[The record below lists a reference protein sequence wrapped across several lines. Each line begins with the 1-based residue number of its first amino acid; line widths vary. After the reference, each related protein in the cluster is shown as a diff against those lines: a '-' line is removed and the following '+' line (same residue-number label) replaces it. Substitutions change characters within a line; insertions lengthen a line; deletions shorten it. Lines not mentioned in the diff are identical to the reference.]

1 MSQAAAH
8 GSLNRQQL
16 EVHALQRPRL
26 MLAVILLSVFMAVAN
41 IFIVNVATPSIQQGL
56 HADFFG
62 VQFVISA
69 YTLSY
74 AIALIIGGR
83 LGDRFGR
90 RNMLLA
96 GVAGFT
102 VSSLL
107 CGLSTGVGMLAVIR
121 VVQGLS
127 AAMISPQILSLIQAQ
142 YAPEKRGR
150 IFGLYGAAQG
160 IAAST
165 GQLIGGLLLYW
176 NPWNLEWRM
185 VFFFSVPIGIA
196 LLGMI
201 PFIADSKEKVQSKLD
216 WFGASLVAA
225 GLLLLVY
232 PLVQGQKEGWPVI
245 LIISLF
251 LSIPVLALFVWVQR
265 TILRRNGDPFMNV
278 NLFKQRGFSVGMA
291 VVFLLMSSQAS
302 FFLISAYLFQIG
314 LGFSPLKAG
323 AVILP
328 MGMGYFLASLLSSR
342 VASRIGPHV
351 LSLGSVLTAGGYL
364 FLALTV
370 QGSGLSPNIAAWLPA
385 LTILGLGQGFI
396 AAPLTNVV
404 LSKVN
409 RQDIGS
415 ASGILTTGMQVAYAI
430 GIALIGIVW
439 LNSLSHNADKAGAQT
454 KAQLRQQTAVY
465 APLSTEQS
473 ETALS
478 RFRVCY
484 PEFVSTRASVSA
496 GCTDLASFSPEAK
509 KLFADGVRQATTRS
523 YMAAFVFCLYVLAV
537 YTVLLL
543 PLSLILARKTRPAR
557 Q

>member
-1 MSQAAAH
+1 MSQAAASS
-8 GSLNRQQL
+8 SLHRPQA
-16 EVHALQRPRL
+16 EVLPLQRPRL

-90 RNMLLA
+90 RSMLLV

-102 VSSLL
+102 ISSLL
-107 CGLSTGVGMLAVIR
+107 CGLSNGVGMLTTIR
-121 VVQGLS
+121 ILQGLS

-142 YAPEKRGR
+142 YAPEKRGK

-176 NPWNLEWRM
+176 NPWGLEWRM

-196 LLGMI
+196 LLWMI
-201 PFIADSKEKVQSKLD
+201 PFISESKEKVQSKPD
-216 WFGASLVAA
+216 WLGAAFIAV

-232 PLVQGQKEGWPVI
+232 PLVQGQKEGWPFI
-245 LIISLF
+245 LILSLL
-251 LSIPVLALFVWVQR
+251 LSIPVLALFVWFQKR
-265 TILRRNGDPFMNV
+265 LLRRKGDPFMNV
-278 NLFKQRGFSVGMA
+278 NLFKQRGFSVGML

-314 LGFSPLKAG
+314 LGYSPLKAG
-323 AVILP
+323 AAILP
-328 MGMGYFLASLLSSR
+328 MGFGYFLASLFSSR
-342 VASRIGPHV
+342 VASKLGSHV
-351 LSLGSVLTAGGYL
+351 LSLGSALTAGGYL
-364 FLALTV
+364 LLALMV
-370 QGSGLSPNIAAWLPA
+370 QGSGLSPNMFEWLPA
-385 LTILGLGQGFI
+385 LAVLGLGQGFI

-430 GIALIGIVW
+430 GIALIGIIW
-439 LNSLSHNADKAGAQT
+439 LNSLGYSADKASVQT
-454 KAQLRQQTAVY
+454 EGQLRQQIAAY
-465 APLSTEQS
+465 APLTAEQG
-473 ETALS
+473 EAALS
-478 RFRVCY
+478 TFRVCY
-484 PEFVSTRASVSA
+484 PEFVSSHALVSA
-496 GCTDLASFSPEAK
+496 GCTEGLSASSPEAK
-509 KLFADGVRQATTRS
+509 KLFADAIRQANTRS
-523 YMAAFVFCLYVLAV
+523 YMSAFILCLYVLAM

-543 PLSLILARKTRPAR
+543 PLSLFLARKTRSSE
-557 Q
+557 